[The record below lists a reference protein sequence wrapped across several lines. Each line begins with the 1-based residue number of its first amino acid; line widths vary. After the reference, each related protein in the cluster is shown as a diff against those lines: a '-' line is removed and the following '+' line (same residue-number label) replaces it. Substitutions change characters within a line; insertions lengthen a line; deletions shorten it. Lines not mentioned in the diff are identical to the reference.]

1 LFPSILEVHKHF
13 GNYFMKTINN
23 AMFCCITSLAL
34 LTACTSYAPR
44 NDSVRTRSNDAP
56 YDNRSETRM
65 GSVSN
70 IETIATSSRTSG
82 GGAIL
87 GAIIGGALGNQVG
100 KGDGRKAATVAG
112 AVGGGLAGNAIE
124 KRNKRDDEFYRISVR
139 FDNGS
144 SAQYDY
150 NNIED
155 LQVGDRVKVENGQ
168 INRL

>member
-1 LFPSILEVHKHF
+1 
-13 GNYFMKTINN
+13 MKTINS
-23 AMFCCITSLAL
+23 AVFCSITSLL
-34 LTACTSYAPR
+34 LMSACTSYEPR
-44 NDSVRTRSNDAP
+44 NDSVRNGSNDSR
-56 YDNRSETRM
+56 YNNRGESRM

-124 KRNKRDDEFYRISVR
+124 KRNKRDDEFYRVSVR

-150 NNIED
+150 NSIED
-155 LQVGDRVKVENGQ
+155 LRVGDRVRVENGQ
-168 INRL
+168 INRQ